1 MARQGASWIKSERE
15 RVTQMG
21 ADTAGVKSMPSEKR
35 KGGQCVSRGVNGAK
49 RSEHLSREST
59 EAHRQDLAFAPDEIG
74 SYERV
79 SSEGVI
85 SLSVLSF
92 YTSVVRYN

>member
-1 MARQGASWIKSERE
+1 MVLRGLQKRNVKRTVGVGSRFKQVARQGAGWIKSERE

-35 KGGQCVSRGVNGAK
+35 KGGQCVSCGVNGAK
-49 RSEHLSREST
+49 RGEHLTREST

-74 SYERV
+74 
-79 SSEGVI
+79 G
-85 SLSVLSF
+85 
-92 YTSVVRYN
+92 